1 MPSLNMIT
9 YASNPDDTLVKS
21 DLLGESTEHTASSSN
36 SESACDEAA
45 SVYLRDWK
53 QQSLPKSVSF
63 SSVHTRPK
71 SVSFSSV
78 HTREYNVVEE
88 FFAVESDEDGTV
100 SSCNRGWDYTEKKSD
115 LETHMD
121 ETQREKREKGLNILL
136 DQIDRV
142 DRENRER
149 DQKKKS
155 AKKNGFRSRVL
166 KPIWKSVLNGARL
179 SRVD

>member
-1 MPSLNMIT
+1 MIT

-53 QQSLPKSVSF
+53 QQSL
-63 SSVHTRPK
+63 PK